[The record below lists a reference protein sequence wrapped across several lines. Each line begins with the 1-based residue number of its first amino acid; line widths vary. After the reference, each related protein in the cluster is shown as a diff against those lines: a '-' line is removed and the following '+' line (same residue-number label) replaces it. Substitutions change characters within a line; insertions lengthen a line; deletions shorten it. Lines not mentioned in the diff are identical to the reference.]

1 MKLSV
6 LQSAKIEPS
15 MLDTRLSLGL
25 AYVVAKYIT
34 HQKRR
39 WHRNALPLTT
49 SQQALLSRYFGAQD
63 LARVRIAET
72 QRLPIPNP
80 PGYRQLREHIT
91 FDLPNPESV
100 AAMTFDH
107 VVVARTPLLDAIVFH
122 EMVHVTQFRLLGV
135 KAFAEQYV
143 RGFLANRRYDQIP
156 LEVCAFELEERF
168 IRDHRPFDVEAE
180 VNRRLG
186 LGELF

>member
-1 MKLSV
+1 
-6 LQSAKIEPS
+6 

-39 WHRNALPLTT
+39 WHPKAVPLTAY
-49 SQQALLSRYFGAQD
+49 QQALLSPYFGAQD
-63 LARVRIAET
+63 LDRIRIAET
-72 QRLPIPNP
+72 ERLPIPNP
-80 PGYRQLREHIT
+80 PGYRQLRERAA
-91 FDLPNPESV
+91 FDLPNPETV

-135 KAFAEQYV
+135 KAFAEHYV
-143 RGFLANRRYDQIP
+143 RGFLANRRYDHIP
-156 LEVCAFELEERF
+156 LEACAFELEERF
-168 IRDHRPFDVEAE
+168 MRDGNPFNVEAE
-180 VNRRLG
+180 VKRRLAG
-186 LGELF
+186 GKLS